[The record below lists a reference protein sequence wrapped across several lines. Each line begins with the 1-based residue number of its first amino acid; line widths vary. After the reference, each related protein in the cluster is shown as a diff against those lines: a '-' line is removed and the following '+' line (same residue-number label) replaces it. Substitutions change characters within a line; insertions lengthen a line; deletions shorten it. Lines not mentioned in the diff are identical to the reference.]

1 MGRFQNELSSI
12 SHLHEQCYRK
22 FCEGGRKMKISSLRP
37 KVFCCQVCLHYAKY
51 SVFSVNWAWCKQVQK
66 AEKNCQLARDW
77 EEKVKLVKTRHKC
90 LIWICEVQSSLWLL
104 LFHLKIRKRS
114 ITPDRKKNWIQLIL
128 TRPLTVISSLDAKAW
143 MSITMTPTSAVLIS
157 LGLHS
162 VLLSSFSHQS
172 SSYMPT
178 ISHWNLEPYMPFLK
192 ASQKMTRAHV
202 SLKLPKIIRVSFC
215 LRISNWS
222 LISSLKPAGM
232 KNNAFSQCPKRTALP
247 RSTLRACP
255 AWLGEG
261 FHRRARKG
269 KESNWVTLWGYHSEV
284 IILQLLV
291 FQLRDKVVVSLS
303 KQKKK

>member
-1 MGRFQNELSSI
+1 M
-12 SHLHEQCYRK
+12 
-22 FCEGGRKMKISSLRP
+22 
-37 KVFCCQVCLHYAKY
+37 
-51 SVFSVNWAWCKQVQK
+51 
-66 AEKNCQLARDW
+66 
-77 EEKVKLVKTRHKC
+77 
-90 LIWICEVQSSLWLL
+90 
-104 LFHLKIRKRS
+104 
-114 ITPDRKKNWIQLIL
+114 
-128 TRPLTVISSLDAKAW
+128 ISSLDAKAW

-192 ASQKMTRAHV
+192 ASQNMTRAHV

-222 LISSLKPAGM
+222 LISSLKPAEM

-247 RSTLRACP
+247 RSTLRARP

-261 FHRRARKG
+261 SHRRARKG

-303 KQKKK
+303 KQKKKKSKRREWFFLARLMKLVSLMAAVDAASCHGLLLLLSVHYYNTIPCTYYSVFSPQSATDVPNIFFLRLSGSQKKSISWWRRAKCQNYLDLSLVKLPSTLRACLCLPMPCWHCTHRLYLAQ

>member
-1 MGRFQNELSSI
+1 M
-12 SHLHEQCYRK
+12 
-22 FCEGGRKMKISSLRP
+22 
-37 KVFCCQVCLHYAKY
+37 
-51 SVFSVNWAWCKQVQK
+51 
-66 AEKNCQLARDW
+66 
-77 EEKVKLVKTRHKC
+77 
-90 LIWICEVQSSLWLL
+90 
-104 LFHLKIRKRS
+104 
-114 ITPDRKKNWIQLIL
+114 
-128 TRPLTVISSLDAKAW
+128 ISSLDAKAW

-222 LISSLKPAGM
+222 LISSLKPAEM

-247 RSTLRACP
+247 RSTLRARP
-255 AWLGEG
+255 AWRWAKSS
-261 FHRRARKG
+261 HRRARKG

-303 KQKKK
+303 KQKKKVREGNDFSWRD